1 MEKLFSIEEANVLL
15 PRLEEMLG
23 QVQTEKKR
31 LVSMKSDVEG
41 AKEGHICDW
50 GTPIGPAY
58 VMVLEAFQESVLR
71 IKNLGVLVK
80 DFDIGLCDFPHQRDG
95 KVVYL
100 CWKLGEKKIG
110 WWHDINNGF
119 SERQP
124 L

>member
-1 MEKLFSIEEANVLL
+1 
-15 PRLEEMLG
+15 
-23 QVQTEKKR
+23 
-31 LVSMKSDVEG
+31 
-41 AKEGHICDW
+41 
-50 GTPIGPAY
+50 
-58 VMVLEAFQESVLR
+58 MVLEAFQESVLR

>member
-1 MEKLFSIEEANVLL
+1 MEKLFSLKEATALL
-15 PRLEEMLG
+15 PQLKEMLG
-23 QVQTEKKR
+23 QVQIEKKR
-31 LVSMKSDVEG
+31 LISMKPDVEA

-50 GTPIGPAY
+50 GTPIGPTY
-58 VMVLEAFQESVLR
+58 VLVLEAFQD
-71 IKNLGVLVK
+71 LGVLVK

-100 CWKLGEKKIG
+100 CWKLGEEKIA
-110 WWHDINNGF
+110 WWHDVNAGF